1 MACVTESIIIH
12 TKFDI
17 NNNEVEYICK
27 FNDKYHQC
35 ISKNQSYIEHLVR
48 RIDLM
53 EYILHDFETSKHN
66 IIENALLCDCD
77 DEDEYFNGITYWN
90 QKINPT
96 EPIFT
101 EMFDDVKDILFG
113 EYTQHDFICHHD
125 QQPSTSELRKKERR
139 IMELKSY
146 FRNFA
151 DLRLFE
157 EEE

>member
-1 MACVTESIIIH
+1 MACATESIIID
-12 TKFDI
+12 TMFDI

-35 ISKNQSYIEHLVR
+35 VSKNQSYIEHLVR
-48 RIDLM
+48 RIELM

-66 IIENALLCDCD
+66 IIGNALLCDCD
-77 DEDEYFNGITYWN
+77 DEDEDYRGITYWN
-90 QKINPT
+90 QNINPT

-101 EMFDDVKDILFG
+101 ELFADIKDILFG
-113 EYTQHDFICHHD
+113 EYSQRDFTFHQDH
-125 QQPSTSELRKKERR
+125 QSSTTELRKKERR

-151 DLRLFE
+151 DLRIFE